1 MWINKVPRQLLRTV
15 GWDPEVMVKGIHNYM
30 FFDVQNYKK
39 LTCRLVKLSFDVEKI
54 LINLQLALLVPQKI

>member
-1 MWINKVPRQLLRTV
+1 
-15 GWDPEVMVKGIHNYM
+15 MVKGIHNYM

-39 LTCRLVKLSFDVEKI
+39 LTCRLVKLSFDAEKI